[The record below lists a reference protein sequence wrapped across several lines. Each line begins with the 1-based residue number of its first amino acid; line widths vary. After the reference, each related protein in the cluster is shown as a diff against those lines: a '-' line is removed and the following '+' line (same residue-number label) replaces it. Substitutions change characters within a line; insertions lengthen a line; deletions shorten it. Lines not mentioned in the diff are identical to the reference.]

1 MSTTR
6 EFTAKHRFA
15 RITSRKAGL
24 IANLIRGRSVN
35 DAIETLQF
43 TPNRGASFYMK
54 VLKSAVANASQDEDV
69 NVNRLYISDARADV
83 GPLLNDRMRF
93 RPGPQGRAMPFSK
106 RLSHLTIKVREVE
119 MDMGPEDPVAAE
131 GATTSTGPVKG
142 TKKKATKHKRK
153 LSSASK
159 AATKA
164 GPKKGKKASSK
175 SDKATKAEKAP
186 AAPKA
191 QKAQKDKKG

>member
-6 EFTAKHRFA
+6 EFTAQHRFA

-43 TPNRGASFYMK
+43 TPNRGASFYLK
-54 VLKSAVANASQDEDV
+54 IVKSAVANASQDEDV

-119 MDMGPEDPVAAE
+119 IDDGSEE
-131 GATTSTGPVKG
+131 ESGGGTATAMKVKG
-142 TKKKATKHKRK
+142 ARKKAAKGKKK
-153 LSSASK
+153 LSAASK
-159 AATKA
+159 AATKSGASKSGASKRAA
-164 GPKKGKKASSK
+164 GTGAKAS
-175 SDKATKAEKAP
+175 
-186 AAPKA
+186 
-191 QKAQKDKKG
+191 KAQKDKKA

>member
-43 TPNRGASFYMK
+43 TPNRGASFYLK
-54 VLKSAVANASQDEDV
+54 IVKSAVANASQDEDV

-106 RLSHLTIKVREVE
+106 RLSHLTIKVREVHDDDE
-119 MDMGPEDPVAAE
+119 VGVATESETETSA
-131 GATTSTGPVKG
+131 ATG
-142 TKKKATKHKRK
+142 TKKKATAKKT
-153 LSSASK
+153 SAK
-159 AATKA
+159 KA
-164 GPKKGKKASSK
+164 GAGKSRAKSTKSAAKGSAAKSEKPAKGKKA
-175 SDKATKAEKAP
+175 
-186 AAPKA
+186 
-191 QKAQKDKKG
+191 

>member
-35 DAIETLQF
+35 DALETLQF
-43 TPNRGASFYMK
+43 TPNRGAAFYMK

-93 RPGPQGRAMPFSK
+93 RPGPQGRAMPFAK

-119 MDMGPEDPVAAE
+119 MDMGPDDESE
-131 GATTSTGPVKG
+131 GGTATATKVKGAQRASKRASSTGGK
-142 TKKKATKHKRK
+142 
-153 LSSASK
+153 ASK
-159 AATKA
+159 S
-164 GPKKGKKASSK
+164 KASSK
-175 SDKATKAEKAP
+175 SGKAAKSAKASKSDKA
-186 AAPKA
+186 PKS
-191 QKAQKDKKG
+191 QKDKKG

>member
-43 TPNRGASFYMK
+43 TPNRGAAFYLK

-69 NVNRLYISDARADV
+69 NVNRLYISDARADI

-119 MDMGPEDPVAAE
+119 MDTGPETESE
-131 GATTSTGPVKG
+131 GTTATATKVKG
-142 TKKKATKHKRK
+142 ARKKAAKGKKK
-153 LSSASK
+153 LSAASK
-159 AATKA
+159 AATKSGGQRASKRATSA
-164 GPKKGKKASSK
+164 GEKSSKAEKSSK
-175 SDKATKAEKAP
+175 SSKSK
-186 AAPKA
+186 
-191 QKAQKDKKG
+191 KDKKA